1 MAQINNKKGKNSMHK
16 DVLWLHR
23 ISRTLLAAV
32 ALVTV
37 NSAVAGPLLYDVRYN
52 PLLKGETELQLVFD
66 EELTLE
72 PKVQVFNSPA
82 RIEMFFDTAEL
93 EVGLN
98 DVEVNQAG
106 ISSVTNV
113 LTNSGLKV
121 TVNLDRLKIYETE
134 VHNNLVSIRV
144 SDNPLTESE
153 NENENVAMDS
163 GDVSGNYINRIQS
176 IDFRRGEKGEA
187 KVLVFLQDTQA
198 AIEVHESGGKI
209 YADFHHTDI
218 LDDLLYEL
226 DVLDFGTVVSNIET
240 FKEDGLSRVVIEPN
254 AQFTF
259 TYQQIDNILT
269 LTVEKDE
276 TQNAYLD
283 GGVEYQGRPMT
294 LNFQDIS
301 VRAALQIIA
310 GYNDFNLVTSDSVT
324 GNITLRLDGVPWD
337 QALDV
342 VLRIKGLDKRMDG
355 SILMVAPAEELAA
368 REAKDLK
375 AKQQVE
381 DLEPLY
387 SEYIRLNYAKAENFA
402 DLLKTDRNSII
413 TARGSV
419 SVDQRTNTLLVK
431 DTVKSIENIRRMI
444 ETLDIPVQQVVIES
458 RMVTVRDNVT
468 EDLGVRWGFS
478 DQGSS
483 VGISGSLEGAE
494 GIYNATSTSNAPSIS
509 DRLNVNLPISNP
521 AASIGLHIAK
531 LANGTLIDL
540 ELSALEEE
548 NKGEIIASPRII
560 AANQQK
566 ARIEQGTEIPYT
578 ESASSG
584 ATTVSFKKAVL
595 SLEVTPHIT
604 PDNKVILDLI
614 ITQDTRGDTVQ
625 TGTGEAVS
633 IDTQEIQTQVLVE
646 NGQTVVLGGIFQQ
659 QIINTTSK
667 VPILGDIPY
676 VGRLFKTTSEF
687 NEKRELLI
695 FVTPKIQI
703 D

>member
-1 MAQINNKKGKNSMHK
+1 MAQINNKKGKNNMHK
-16 DVLWLHR
+16 DVLWLKS
-23 ISRTLLAAV
+23 ISRSLLAIV
-32 ALVTV
+32 AFITA
-37 NSAVAGPLLYDVRYN
+37 NAAIAGPLLYDVRYN

-98 DVEVNQAG
+98 DVAVNQAG

-113 LTNSGLKV
+113 LTDKGLKV
-121 TVNLDRLKIYETE
+121 SVNLDRLKIYETE

-144 SDNPLTESE
+144 SDNPLTESDSE
-153 NENENVAMDS
+153 DVAMDS
-163 GDVSGNYINRIQS
+163 SNVSGNYINRIQS

-240 FKEDGLSRVVIEPN
+240 FKEEGLSRVVIEPN

-387 SEYIRLNYAKAENFA
+387 SEYIRLNYAKAEDFA
-402 DLLKTDRNSII
+402 DLLKTDTNSII

-419 SVDQRTNTLLVK
+419 SVDLRTNTLLIK

-478 DQGSS
+478 DQQGSD
-483 VGISGSLEGAE
+483 GISGSLEGAE
-494 GIYNATSTSNAPSIS
+494 TISNGTIPDLT
-509 DRLNVNLPISNP
+509 DRLNVNLPITNP

-604 PDNKVILDLI
+604 PDNKVILDLV

-659 QIINTTSK
+659 QIINTTNK
-667 VPILGDIPY
+667 VPVLGDIPY
-676 VGRLFKTTSEF
+676 VGRLFKSTSEF

>member
-1 MAQINNKKGKNSMHK
+1 MHK
-16 DVLWLHR
+16 DVLWHHR
-23 ISRTLLAAV
+23 FQTVLFVILALFV
-32 ALVTV
+32 AKTA
-37 NSAVAGPLLYDVRYN
+37 SAAPLLYDVRYN

-66 EELTLE
+66 EELTQQ
-72 PKVQVFNSPA
+72 PKIQVHNTPA
-82 RIEMFFDTAEL
+82 RIEMLFDGAEL
-93 EVGLN
+93 EQGLEN
-98 DVEVNQAG
+98 VPVDHAG
-106 ISSVTNV
+106 INSVSSV
-113 LTNSGLKV
+113 LTEQGLKV
-121 TVNLDRLKIYETE
+121 TVNLERLKIYETQ
-134 VHNNLVSIRV
+134 VNNNLVSLRV
-144 SDNPLTESE
+144 SDNPLTEQASDE
-153 NENENVAMDS
+153 SSNGYDAS
-163 GDVSGNYINRIQS
+163 SAYINRIQS

-209 YADFHHTDI
+209 IAEFHHTDI

-226 DVLDFGTVVSNIET
+226 DVLDFGTVVSTIET
-240 FKEDGLSRVVIEPN
+240 FKEDSLSRLVIEPN
-254 AQFTF
+254 AAFTF

-269 LTVEKDE
+269 LTIEKDE

-283 GGVEYQGRPMT
+283 GGKEYQGRPMT

-301 VRAALQIIA
+301 VRAVLQIIA
-310 GYNDFNLVTSDSVT
+310 GYNEFNLVTSDSVT

-368 REAKDLK
+368 REAKDLL
-375 AKQQVE
+375 AKQKVE

-387 SEYIRLNYAKAENFA
+387 SEYIRLNYAKAEDFA
-402 DLLKTDRNSII
+402 DLLKTDTNSII
-413 TARGSV
+413 SARGSV
-419 SVDQRTNTLLVK
+419 SVDQRTNTLLIK
-431 DTVKSIENIRRMI
+431 DTAKSIESIRRMI

-478 DQGSS
+478 DQQDSD
-483 VGISGSLEGAE
+483 GISGSLEGAE
-494 GIYNATSTSNAPSIS
+494 SISNGTIPDLS
-509 DRLNVNLPISNP
+509 DRLNVNLPITNP

-548 NKGEIIASPRII
+548 NKGEIIASPRIT

-604 PDNKVILDLI
+604 PDNKVILDLV
-614 ITQDTRGDTVQ
+614 ITQDTRGETVQ

-633 IDTQEIQTQVLVE
+633 IDTQQIETQVLVD

-659 QIINTTSK
+659 QIINTTNK
-667 VPILGDIPY
+667 VPVLGDIPY
-676 VGRLFKTTSEF
+676 VGRLFKSTSEF

>member
-1 MAQINNKKGKNSMHK
+1 MAQINNKKGNTHMYK
-16 DVLWLHR
+16 DVASHHR
-23 ISRTLLAAV
+23 VLSALLVVFALLVSKAAV
-32 ALVTV
+32 AE
-37 NSAVAGPLLYDVRYN
+37 PLLYDVRYN

-66 EELTLE
+66 EELAQQ
-72 PKVQVFNSPA
+72 PHIQVFNSPA
-82 RIEMFFDTAEL
+82 RIEMLFSEANFEQ
-93 EVGLN
+93 GLAN
-98 DVEVNQAG
+98 VTVNQAG
-106 ISSVTNV
+106 INNVTSVMTDQ
-113 LTNSGLKV
+113 GLKV
-121 TVNLDRLKIYETE
+121 SVNLERLKIYQTE
-134 VHNNLVSIRV
+134 VSNNLVSLRI
-144 SDNPLTESE
+144 SDNPLTE
-153 NENENVAMDS
+153 NTAMATDS
-163 GDVSGNYINRIQS
+163 AADISGNYINRIQS

-209 YADFHHTDI
+209 IAEFHHTDI

-226 DVLDFGTVVSNIET
+226 DVLDFGTVVSSIET
-240 FKEDGLSRVVIEPN
+240 FKEPNLSRVVIEPN
-254 AQFTF
+254 KAFTY
-259 TYQQIDNILT
+259 TYQQIDNIFT
-269 LTVEKDE
+269 LSVEKDD

-283 GGVEYQGRPMT
+283 GGKEYQGRPMT

-301 VRAALQIIA
+301 VRAVLQIIA

-355 SILMVAPAEELAA
+355 SILMVAPSEELAA
-368 REAKDLK
+368 REAKELK

-387 SEYIRLNYAKAENFA
+387 SEYIRLNYAKAEDFA
-402 DLLKTDRNSII
+402 DLLKTDTNSII
-413 TARGSV
+413 TPRGSV
-419 SVDQRTNTLLVK
+419 SVDQRTNTLLIK
-431 DTVKSIENIRRMI
+431 DTAKSIESVRRMV
-444 ETLDIPVQQVVIES
+444 ETLDIPVKQVVIEA

-478 DQGSS
+478 DQQGSDG
-483 VGISGSLEGAE
+483 VSGTLEGAE
-494 GIYNATSTSNAPSIS
+494 TISNGVIPSLS
-509 DRLNVNLPISNP
+509 DRLNVNLPVANP
-521 AASIGLHIAK
+521 SASIGMHIAK

-540 ELSALEEE
+540 ELTALEEE
-548 NKGEIIASPRII
+548 NKGEIIASPRIT

-566 ARIEQGTEIPYT
+566 ARIEQGTEIPYV

-604 PDNKVILDLI
+604 PDNKVILNLI

-625 TGTGEAVS
+625 TGTGPAVA
-633 IDTQEIQTQVLVE
+633 IDTQQIETQVLVE

-659 QIINTTSK
+659 QIINSTKK
-667 VPILGDIPY
+667 VPLLGDIPY
-676 VGRLFKTTSEF
+676 VGRLFKSTSEF

>member
-23 ISRTLLAAV
+23 ISQTLLAAV

-153 NENENVAMDS
+153 NEDVAMDS

-387 SEYIRLNYAKAENFA
+387 SEYIRLNYAKAEDFA

-509 DRLNVNLPISNP
+509 DRLNVNLPTSNP

-540 ELSALEEE
+540 ELSALEKE

-604 PDNKVILDLI
+604 PDNKVILDLV

-676 VGRLFKTTSEF
+676 VGRLFKSTSEF

>member
-1 MAQINNKKGKNSMHK
+1 MAQINNKKGKNRMHK

-37 NSAVAGPLLYDVRYN
+37 NSAIAGPLLYDVRYN

-66 EELTLE
+66 EELTFE

-153 NENENVAMDS
+153 NEDVVMDS

-269 LTVEKDE
+269 LTIEKDE

-402 DLLKTDRNSII
+402 DLLKTDTNSII

-509 DRLNVNLPISNP
+509 DRLNVNLPITNP

>member
-1 MAQINNKKGKNSMHK
+1 MHK
-16 DVLWLHR
+16 DVLWLHYM
-23 ISRTLLAAV
+23 SRTLLAAV
-32 ALVTV
+32 ALITI
-37 NSAVAGPLLYDVRYN
+37 NTAVAGPLLYDVRYN

-98 DVEVNQAG
+98 DVAVNQAG
-106 ISSVTNV
+106 ISNVTNV
-113 LTNSGLKV
+113 LTDSGLKV

-134 VHNNLVSIRV
+134 VRNNLVSIRV
-144 SDNPLTESE
+144 SDNPFTESE
-153 NENENVAMDS
+153 NVVTDS
-163 GDVSGNYINRIQS
+163 GDASGNYINRIQS

-226 DVLDFGTVVSNIET
+226 DVLGFGTVVSNIET

-269 LTVEKDE
+269 LVVEKDE

-283 GGVEYQGRPMT
+283 GGIEYQGRPMT

-402 DLLKTDRNSII
+402 DLLKTDTNSII

-483 VGISGSLEGAE
+483 IGISGSLEGAE

-509 DRLNVNLPISNP
+509 DRLNVNLPTSNP

-540 ELSALEEE
+540 ELSALEKE

>member
-1 MAQINNKKGKNSMHK
+1 MAQINNKKGHTNMYK
-16 DVLWLHR
+16 DVGSLHR
-23 ISRTLLAAV
+23 VLSALLVIFALLIAKTAV
-32 ALVTV
+32 AE
-37 NSAVAGPLLYDVRYN
+37 PLLYDVRYN

-66 EELTLE
+66 EELTQQ
-72 PKVQVFNSPA
+72 PSIQVFNSPA
-82 RIEMFFDTAEL
+82 RIEMLFTNAQLDQ
-93 EVGLN
+93 GLA
-98 DVEVNQAG
+98 DVAVNLAG
-106 ISSVTNV
+106 INNVTSVMTSN
-113 LTNSGLKV
+113 GLKV
-121 TVNLDRLKIYETE
+121 TVHLERLKIYETQ
-134 VHNNLVSIRV
+134 VNNNLVSLRI
-144 SDNPLTESE
+144 SDNPLTEQ
-153 NENENVAMDS
+153 ALTTDDAADS
-163 GDVSGNYINRIQS
+163 IGGSYINRIQS

-209 YADFHHTDI
+209 IAEFHHTDI

-226 DVLDFGTVVSNIET
+226 DVLDFGTIVSNIET
-240 FKEDGLSRVVIEPN
+240 FKEDNLSRIVIEPN
-254 AQFTF
+254 AAFTF
-259 TYQQIDNILT
+259 TYQQIDNIFT
-269 LTVEKDE
+269 LNVEKDE

-283 GGVEYQGRPMT
+283 GGKEYQGRPMT

-301 VRAALQIIA
+301 VRAVLQIIA

-355 SILMVAPAEELAA
+355 SILMVAPSEELAA

-387 SEYIRLNYAKAENFA
+387 SEYIRLNYAKAEDFA
-402 DLLKTDRNSII
+402 DLLKTDTNSII
-413 TARGSV
+413 TPRGSV
-419 SVDQRTNTLLVK
+419 SVDQRTNTLLMK
-431 DTVKSIENIRRMI
+431 DTAKSIESVRRMV
-444 ETLDIPVQQVVIES
+444 ETLDIPVKQVVIEA

-478 DQGSS
+478 DQQGTD
-483 VGISGSLEGAE
+483 GISGTLEGAE
-494 GIYNATSTSNAPSIS
+494 NISNGNIPSLS
-509 DRLNVNLPISNP
+509 DRLNVNLPVANP
-521 AASIGLHIAK
+521 SASIGMHIAK

-540 ELSALEEE
+540 ELTALEEE
-548 NKGEIIASPRII
+548 NKGEIIASPRIT

-566 ARIEQGTEIPYT
+566 ARIEQGTEIPYV

-604 PDNKVILDLI
+604 PDNKVILNLI

-625 TGTGEAVS
+625 TGTGPAVA
-633 IDTQEIQTQVLVE
+633 IDTQQIETQVLVE

-659 QIINTTSK
+659 QIINSTKK
-667 VPILGDIPY
+667 VPLLGDIPY
-676 VGRLFKTTSEF
+676 IGRLFKSTSEF

-695 FVTPKIQI
+695 FVTPKIQV

>member
-1 MAQINNKKGKNSMHK
+1 MHK
-16 DVLWLHR
+16 DVLWFNR
-23 ISRTLLAAV
+23 IARALFATA
-32 ALVTV
+32 ALVCA
-37 NSAVAGPLLYDVRYN
+37 NNALAGPLLYDVRYN

-66 EELTLE
+66 EEIILE
-72 PKVQVFNSPA
+72 PQIQVFNSPA

-93 EVGLN
+93 ELGLN

-113 LTNSGLKV
+113 LSEQGLKV
-121 TVNLDRLKIYETE
+121 TVNLDRLKMYETE
-134 VHNNLVSIRV
+134 VNNNLVSIRV
-144 SDNPLTESE
+144 SDNPLTGPVTEDE
-153 NENENVAMDS
+153 AVLT

-226 DVLDFGTVVSNIET
+226 DVLDFGTIVSTIET
-240 FKEDGLSRVVIEPN
+240 FKEEGRSRVVIEPN
-254 AQFTF
+254 AEFTF

-283 GGVEYQGRPMT
+283 GGKEYQGRPMT

-387 SEYIRLNYAKAENFA
+387 SEYMRLNYAKAEDFA
-402 DLLKTDRNSII
+402 DLLKTDINSII
-413 TARGSV
+413 TPRGSV

-478 DQGSS
+478 DQQGSD
-483 VGISGSLEGAE
+483 GISGSLEGAE
-494 GIYNATSTSNAPSIS
+494 TISNGVIPDLT
-509 DRLNVNLPISNP
+509 DRLNVNLPITNP

-614 ITQDTRGDTVQ
+614 ITQDTRGDVVQ

-646 NGQTVVLGGIFQQ
+646 NGQTIVLGGIFQQ
-659 QIINTTSK
+659 QIINTTNK
-667 VPILGDIPY
+667 VPVLGDIPY
-676 VGRLFKTTSEF
+676 VGRLFKSTSEF

>member
-1 MAQINNKKGKNSMHK
+1 MAQINNKKGKNRMHK

-37 NSAVAGPLLYDVRYN
+37 NSAIAGPLLYDVRYN

-66 EELTLE
+66 EELTFE

-153 NENENVAMDS
+153 NEDVVMDS

-402 DLLKTDRNSII
+402 DLLKTDTNSII

-509 DRLNVNLPISNP
+509 DRLNVNLPITNP

>member
-1 MAQINNKKGKNSMHK
+1 MHK

-153 NENENVAMDS
+153 NEDVVMDS

-402 DLLKTDRNSII
+402 DLLKTDTNSII

-494 GIYNATSTSNAPSIS
+494 GIYNATSTSDAPSIS
-509 DRLNVNLPISNP
+509 DRLNVNLPITNP

>member
-1 MAQINNKKGKNSMHK
+1 MHK

-23 ISRTLLAAV
+23 ISQTLLAAV

-153 NENENVAMDS
+153 NEDVAMDS

-509 DRLNVNLPISNP
+509 DRLNVNLPTSNP

-540 ELSALEEE
+540 ELSALEKE

-604 PDNKVILDLI
+604 PDNKVILDLV

-676 VGRLFKTTSEF
+676 VGRLFKSTSEF

>member
-1 MAQINNKKGKNSMHK
+1 MHK

-144 SDNPLTESE
+144 SDNPLTESENENE

-494 GIYNATSTSNAPSIS
+494 GIYNATSTTNAPSIS

>member
-1 MAQINNKKGKNSMHK
+1 MTQVNKKDKNNMNK
-16 DVLWLHR
+16 DVFWFSR
-23 ISRTLLAAV
+23 IQRALLAII
-32 ALVTV
+32 ALVIANT
-37 NSAVAGPLLYDVRYN
+37 AIAGPLLYDVRYN

-66 EELTLE
+66 EALTLE
-72 PKVQVFNSPA
+72 PQVQIFNDPA

-98 DVEVNQAG
+98 EVAVNQAG

-113 LTNSGLKV
+113 PTNNGLKV
-121 TVNLDRLKIYETE
+121 TINLKKLKIYETE

-144 SDNPLTESE
+144 SDNPLRPSQEE
-153 NENENVAMDS
+153 VALDS
-163 GDVSGNYINRIQS
+163 GDVSGSYINSIQS
-176 IDFRRGEKGEA
+176 IDFRRGVKGEA
-187 KVLVFLQDTQA
+187 KVLVFLRDTQA
-198 AIEVHESGGKI
+198 AIEVYESGGKI

-240 FKEDGLSRVVIEPN
+240 FKEEGLSRVVIEPN
-254 AQFTF
+254 AKFTF
-259 TYQQIDNILT
+259 TYQQIDNIFT

-276 TQNAYLD
+276 TQSAYLD
-283 GGVEYQGRPMT
+283 GGIEYQGRPMT

-387 SEYIRLNYAKAENFA
+387 SEYIRLNYAKAEDFA
-402 DLLKTDRNSII
+402 DLLKTDSNSII
-413 TARGSV
+413 TSRGSV

-478 DQGSS
+478 DQQGSD
-483 VGISGSLEGAE
+483 GISGSLEGAE
-494 GIYNATSTSNAPSIS
+494 TISNGTIPDLT
-509 DRLNVNLPISNP
+509 DRLNVNLPITNP

-614 ITQDTRGDTVQ
+614 ITQDTRGETVS

-659 QIINTTSK
+659 QIINTTNK
-667 VPILGDIPY
+667 VPVLGDIPY
-676 VGRLFKTTSEF
+676 IGRLFKSTSEF

>member
-1 MAQINNKKGKNSMHK
+1 MAQINNKKGKNRMHK

-37 NSAVAGPLLYDVRYN
+37 NSAIAGPLLYDVRYN

-66 EELTLE
+66 EELTFE

-82 RIEMFFDTAEL
+82 RIEMFFDSAEL

-153 NENENVAMDS
+153 NEDVVMDS

-402 DLLKTDRNSII
+402 DLLKTDTNSII

-494 GIYNATSTSNAPSIS
+494 GIYNATSTSDAPSIS
-509 DRLNVNLPISNP
+509 DRLNVNLPITNP

>member
-1 MAQINNKKGKNSMHK
+1 MAQINNKKGKNSMYK

-23 ISRTLLAAV
+23 ISRVLLVAV

-37 NSAVAGPLLYDVRYN
+37 NTAVAGPLLYDVRYN

-98 DVEVNQAG
+98 DVAVNQAG
-106 ISSVTNV
+106 ISNVTNV
-113 LTNSGLKV
+113 LTDSGLKV

-153 NENENVAMDS
+153 NEDVVMDS

-387 SEYIRLNYAKAENFA
+387 SEYIRLNYAKAEDFA

-509 DRLNVNLPISNP
+509 DRLNVNLPTSNP

-540 ELSALEEE
+540 ELSALEKE

-604 PDNKVILDLI
+604 PDNKVILDLV

-676 VGRLFKTTSEF
+676 VGRLFKSTSEF

>member
-1 MAQINNKKGKNSMHK
+1 MHK

-144 SDNPLTESE
+144 SDNPLTES
-153 NENENVAMDS
+153 ENENVAMDS

-494 GIYNATSTSNAPSIS
+494 GIYNATSTTNAPSIS
-509 DRLNVNLPISNP
+509 DRLNVNLPITNP

>member
-1 MAQINNKKGKNSMHK
+1 MYK
-16 DVLWLHR
+16 DVGSLHR
-23 ISRTLLAAV
+23 VLSALLVIFALLIAKTAV
-32 ALVTV
+32 AE
-37 NSAVAGPLLYDVRYN
+37 PLLYDVRYN

-66 EELTLE
+66 EELTQQ
-72 PKVQVFNSPA
+72 PSIQVFNSPA
-82 RIEMFFDTAEL
+82 RIEMLFTNAQLDQ
-93 EVGLN
+93 GLA
-98 DVEVNQAG
+98 DVAVNLAG
-106 ISSVTNV
+106 INNVTSVMTSN
-113 LTNSGLKV
+113 GLKV
-121 TVNLDRLKIYETE
+121 TVHLERLKIYETQ
-134 VHNNLVSIRV
+134 VNNNLVSLRI
-144 SDNPLTESE
+144 SDNPLTEQ
-153 NENENVAMDS
+153 ALTTDDAADS
-163 GDVSGNYINRIQS
+163 IGGSYINRIQS

-209 YADFHHTDI
+209 IAEFHHTDI

-226 DVLDFGTVVSNIET
+226 DVLDFGTIVSNIET
-240 FKEDGLSRVVIEPN
+240 FKEDNLSRIVIEPN
-254 AQFTF
+254 AAFTF
-259 TYQQIDNILT
+259 TYQQIDNIFT
-269 LTVEKDE
+269 LNVEKDE

-283 GGVEYQGRPMT
+283 GGKEYQGRPMT

-301 VRAALQIIA
+301 VRAVLQIIA

-355 SILMVAPAEELAA
+355 SILMVAPSEELAA

-387 SEYIRLNYAKAENFA
+387 SEYIRLNYAKAEDFA
-402 DLLKTDRNSII
+402 DLLKTDTNSII
-413 TARGSV
+413 SPRGSV
-419 SVDQRTNTLLVK
+419 SVDQRTNTLLMK
-431 DTVKSIENIRRMI
+431 DTAKSIESVRRMV
-444 ETLDIPVQQVVIES
+444 ETLDIPVKQVVIEA

-478 DQGSS
+478 DQQGTD
-483 VGISGSLEGAE
+483 GISGTLEGAE
-494 GIYNATSTSNAPSIS
+494 NISNGNIPSLS
-509 DRLNVNLPISNP
+509 DRLNVNLPVANP
-521 AASIGLHIAK
+521 SASIGMHIAK

-540 ELSALEEE
+540 ELTALEEE
-548 NKGEIIASPRII
+548 NKGEIIASPRIT

-566 ARIEQGTEIPYT
+566 ARIEQGTEIPYV

-604 PDNKVILDLI
+604 PDNKVILNLI

-625 TGTGEAVS
+625 TGTGPAVA
-633 IDTQEIQTQVLVE
+633 IDTQQIETQVLVE

-659 QIINTTSK
+659 QIINSTKK
-667 VPILGDIPY
+667 VPLLGDIPY
-676 VGRLFKTTSEF
+676 IGRLFKSTSEF

-695 FVTPKIQI
+695 FVTPKIQV

>member
-1 MAQINNKKGKNSMHK
+1 MAQINNKKGKNRMHK

-37 NSAVAGPLLYDVRYN
+37 NSAIAGPLLYDVRYN

-66 EELTLE
+66 EELTFE

-153 NENENVAMDS
+153 NEDVVMDS
-163 GDVSGNYINRIQS
+163 GDVSENYINRIQS

-402 DLLKTDRNSII
+402 DLLKTDTNSII

-509 DRLNVNLPISNP
+509 DRLNVNLPITNP

-604 PDNKVILDLI
+604 PDNKVILDLV

>member
-1 MAQINNKKGKNSMHK
+1 MYK
-16 DVLWLHR
+16 DVGSLHR
-23 ISRTLLAAV
+23 VLSALLVIFALLIAKTAV
-32 ALVTV
+32 AE
-37 NSAVAGPLLYDVRYN
+37 PLLYDVRYN

-66 EELTLE
+66 EELTQQ
-72 PKVQVFNSPA
+72 PSIQVFNSPA
-82 RIEMFFDTAEL
+82 RIEMLFTNAQLDQ
-93 EVGLN
+93 GLA
-98 DVEVNQAG
+98 DVAVNLAG
-106 ISSVTNV
+106 INNVTSVMTSN
-113 LTNSGLKV
+113 GLKV
-121 TVNLDRLKIYETE
+121 TVHLERLKIYETQ
-134 VHNNLVSIRV
+134 VNNNLVSLRI
-144 SDNPLTESE
+144 SDNPLTEQ
-153 NENENVAMDS
+153 ALTTDDAADS
-163 GDVSGNYINRIQS
+163 IGGSYINRIQS

-209 YADFHHTDI
+209 IAEFHHTDI

-226 DVLDFGTVVSNIET
+226 DVLDFGTIVSNIET
-240 FKEDGLSRVVIEPN
+240 FKEDNLSRIVIEPN
-254 AQFTF
+254 AAFTF
-259 TYQQIDNILT
+259 TYQQIDNIFT
-269 LTVEKDE
+269 LNVEKDE

-283 GGVEYQGRPMT
+283 GGKEYQGRPMT

-301 VRAALQIIA
+301 VRAVLQIIA

-355 SILMVAPAEELAA
+355 SILMVAPSEELAA

-387 SEYIRLNYAKAENFA
+387 SEYIRLNYAKAEDFA
-402 DLLKTDRNSII
+402 DLLKTDTNSII
-413 TARGSV
+413 TPRGSV
-419 SVDQRTNTLLVK
+419 SVDQRTNTLLMK
-431 DTVKSIENIRRMI
+431 DTAKSIESVRRMV
-444 ETLDIPVQQVVIES
+444 ETLDIPVKQVVIEA

-478 DQGSS
+478 DQQGTD
-483 VGISGSLEGAE
+483 GISGTLEGAE
-494 GIYNATSTSNAPSIS
+494 NISNGNIPSLS
-509 DRLNVNLPISNP
+509 DRLNVNLPVANP
-521 AASIGLHIAK
+521 SASIGMHIAK

-540 ELSALEEE
+540 ELTALEEE
-548 NKGEIIASPRII
+548 NKGEIIASPRIT

-566 ARIEQGTEIPYT
+566 ARIEQGTEIPYV

-604 PDNKVILDLI
+604 PDNKVILNLI

-625 TGTGEAVS
+625 TGTGPAVA
-633 IDTQEIQTQVLVE
+633 IDTQQIETQVLVE

-659 QIINTTSK
+659 QIINSTKK
-667 VPILGDIPY
+667 VPLLGDIPY
-676 VGRLFKTTSEF
+676 IGRLFKSTSEF

-695 FVTPKIQI
+695 FVTPKIQV

>member
-1 MAQINNKKGKNSMHK
+1 MHK

-37 NSAVAGPLLYDVRYN
+37 NSAIAGPLLYDVRYN

-66 EELTLE
+66 EELTFE

-153 NENENVAMDS
+153 NEDVVMDS

-269 LTVEKDE
+269 LTIEKDE

-402 DLLKTDRNSII
+402 DLLKTDTNSII

-509 DRLNVNLPISNP
+509 DRLNVNLPITNP

>member
-1 MAQINNKKGKNSMHK
+1 MYK
-16 DVLWLHR
+16 DVLWHHR
-23 ISRTLLAAV
+23 FQMVLFVILALFV
-32 ALVTV
+32 AKTA
-37 NSAVAGPLLYDVRYN
+37 SAAPLLYDVRYN

-66 EELTLE
+66 EELTQQ
-72 PKVQVFNSPA
+72 PKIQVHNTPA
-82 RIEMFFDTAEL
+82 RIEMLFDGAEL
-93 EVGLN
+93 EQGLEN
-98 DVEVNQAG
+98 VPVDHAG
-106 ISSVTNV
+106 INSVSSV
-113 LTNSGLKV
+113 LTEQGLKV
-121 TVNLDRLKIYETE
+121 TVNLERLKIYETQ
-134 VHNNLVSIRV
+134 VNNNLVSLRV
-144 SDNPLTESE
+144 SDNPLTEQASDE
-153 NENENVAMDS
+153 SSNGYDAS
-163 GDVSGNYINRIQS
+163 SAYINRIQS

-209 YADFHHTDI
+209 IAEFHHTDI

-226 DVLDFGTVVSNIET
+226 DVLDFGTVVSTIET
-240 FKEDGLSRVVIEPN
+240 FKEDSLSRVVIEPN
-254 AQFTF
+254 AAFTF

-269 LTVEKDE
+269 LTIEKDE

-283 GGVEYQGRPMT
+283 GGKEYQGRPMT

-301 VRAALQIIA
+301 VRAVLQIIA
-310 GYNDFNLVTSDSVT
+310 GYNEFNLVTSDSVT

-368 REAKDLK
+368 REAKDLL
-375 AKQQVE
+375 AKQKVE

-387 SEYIRLNYAKAENFA
+387 SEYIRLNYAKAEDFA
-402 DLLKTDRNSII
+402 DLLKTDTNSII
-413 TARGSV
+413 SARGSV
-419 SVDQRTNTLLVK
+419 SVDQRTNTLLIK
-431 DTVKSIENIRRMI
+431 DTAKSIESIRRMI

-478 DQGSS
+478 DQQDSD
-483 VGISGSLEGAE
+483 GISGSLEGAE
-494 GIYNATSTSNAPSIS
+494 SISNGTIPDLS
-509 DRLNVNLPISNP
+509 DRLNVNLPITNP

-548 NKGEIIASPRII
+548 NKGEIIASPRIT

-604 PDNKVILDLI
+604 PDNKVILDLV
-614 ITQDTRGDTVQ
+614 ITQDTRGETVQ

-633 IDTQEIQTQVLVE
+633 IDTQQIETQVLVD

-659 QIINTTSK
+659 QIINTTNK
-667 VPILGDIPY
+667 VPVLGDIPY
-676 VGRLFKTTSEF
+676 VGRLFKSTSEF

>member
-1 MAQINNKKGKNSMHK
+1 MAQINNKEGNNNMHK
-16 DVLWLHR
+16 DVRWLNF
-23 ISRTLLAAV
+23 IAQFLLALMI
-32 ALVTV
+32 LVCTK
-37 NSAVAGPLLYDVRYN
+37 NAVAGPLLYDVRYN
-52 PLLKGETELQLVFD
+52 PLLEGETELQLVFD
-66 EELTLE
+66 EELTQK
-72 PKVQVFNSPA
+72 PQVQVFNSPA
-82 RIEMFFDTAEL
+82 RIELFFVTAEL
-93 EVGLN
+93 ELGLN
-98 DVEVNQAG
+98 DIAVNQAG
-106 ISSVTNV
+106 ITSVNNV
-113 LTNSGLKV
+113 LTDKGLKV
-121 TVNLDRLKIYETE
+121 TVNLDRLKMYETE
-134 VHNNLVSIRV
+134 VSNNLVSIRV
-144 SDNPLTESE
+144 SENPL
-153 NENENVAMDS
+153 
-163 GDVSGNYINRIQS
+163 GDNAIKNDGAAIDDASASYINRIQS
-176 IDFRRGEKGEA
+176 IDFRRGEEGEA
-187 KVLVFLQDTQA
+187 KILVFLQDKQA

-209 YADFHHTDI
+209 YVDFHHTDI

-226 DVLDFGTVVSNIET
+226 DVLDFGTVVSSIET
-240 FKEDGLSRVVIEPN
+240 FKEDGMSRVVVKPN
-254 AQFTF
+254 AEFIF
-259 TYQQIDNILT
+259 TYQQVDNILT

-276 TQNAYLD
+276 SQNAYLD
-283 GGVEYQGRPMT
+283 GGKEYQGRPMT

-310 GYNDFNLVTSDSVT
+310 GYNNFNLVTSDSVT

-368 REAKDLK
+368 REAKELK

-387 SEYIRLNYAKAENFA
+387 SEYMRLNYAKAEDFA
-402 DLLKTDRNSII
+402 DLLKTDINSII

-419 SVDQRTNTLLVK
+419 SVDQRTNTLLIK
-431 DTVKSIENIRRMI
+431 DTAKSIENIRRMI
-444 ETLDIPVQQVVIES
+444 ETLDIPVKQVVIES

-483 VGISGSLEGAE
+483 VGVSGSLEGAQS
-494 GIYNATSTSNAPSIS
+494 IYNATSTANVPSIS
-509 DRLNVNLPISNP
+509 DRLNVNLPITNP

-604 PDNKVILDLI
+604 PDNKVILDLV
-614 ITQDTRGDTVQ
+614 ITQDTRGETVQ

-659 QIINTTSK
+659 QIINTTNK
-667 VPILGDIPY
+667 VPVLGDIPY
-676 VGRLFKTTSEF
+676 VGRLFKNTSEF

>member
-1 MAQINNKKGKNSMHK
+1 MHK
-16 DVLWLHR
+16 DVLWLHS

-37 NSAVAGPLLYDVRYN
+37 NSAIAGPLLYDVRYN

-66 EELTLE
+66 EELTFE

-144 SDNPLTESE
+144 SDNPLTETE
-153 NENENVAMDS
+153 NEDVVMDS

-402 DLLKTDRNSII
+402 DLLKTDTNSII

-509 DRLNVNLPISNP
+509 DRLNVNLPITNP

>member
-1 MAQINNKKGKNSMHK
+1 MHK
-16 DVLWLHR
+16 DVLWFNR
-23 ISRTLLAAV
+23 IARALFATA
-32 ALVTV
+32 ALVCA
-37 NSAVAGPLLYDVRYN
+37 NNALAGPLLYDVRYN

-66 EELTLE
+66 EEITVE
-72 PKVQVFNSPA
+72 PQIQVFNSPA

-93 EVGLN
+93 ELGLN

-113 LTNSGLKV
+113 LSEQGLKV
-121 TVNLDRLKIYETE
+121 TVNLDRLKMYETE
-134 VHNNLVSIRV
+134 VNNNLVSIRV
-144 SDNPLTESE
+144 SDNPLTGSVTEDE
-153 NENENVAMDS
+153 AVLT

-226 DVLDFGTVVSNIET
+226 DVLDFGTIVSTIET
-240 FKEDGLSRVVIEPN
+240 FKEEGRSRVVIEPN
-254 AQFTF
+254 AEFTF

-283 GGVEYQGRPMT
+283 GGKEYQGRPMT

-387 SEYIRLNYAKAENFA
+387 SEYMRLNYAKAEDFA
-402 DLLKTDRNSII
+402 DLLKTDINSII
-413 TARGSV
+413 TPRGSV

-478 DQGSS
+478 DQQGSD
-483 VGISGSLEGAE
+483 GISGSLEGAE
-494 GIYNATSTSNAPSIS
+494 TISNGVIPDLT
-509 DRLNVNLPISNP
+509 DRLNVNLPITNP

-646 NGQTVVLGGIFQQ
+646 NGQTIVLGGIFQQ
-659 QIINTTSK
+659 QIINTTNK
-667 VPILGDIPY
+667 VPVLGDIPY
-676 VGRLFKTTSEF
+676 VGRLFKSTSEF

>member
-1 MAQINNKKGKNSMHK
+1 MAQINNKKGKNNMHK
-16 DVLWLHR
+16 DVLWFNR
-23 ISRTLLAAV
+23 IARALFATA
-32 ALVTV
+32 ALVCA
-37 NSAVAGPLLYDVRYN
+37 NNALAGPLLYDVRYN

-66 EELTLE
+66 EEITLE
-72 PKVQVFNSPA
+72 PQIQVFNSPA

-93 EVGLN
+93 ELGLN

-113 LTNSGLKV
+113 LSEQGLKV
-121 TVNLDRLKIYETE
+121 TVNLDRLKMYETE
-134 VHNNLVSIRV
+134 VNNNLVSIRV
-144 SDNPLTESE
+144 SDNPLTGSVTEDE
-153 NENENVAMDS
+153 AVLT

-226 DVLDFGTVVSNIET
+226 DVLDFGTIVSTIET
-240 FKEDGLSRVVIEPN
+240 FKEEGRSRVVIEPN
-254 AQFTF
+254 AEFTF

-283 GGVEYQGRPMT
+283 GGKEYQGRPMT

-387 SEYIRLNYAKAENFA
+387 SEYMRLNYAKAEDFA
-402 DLLKTDRNSII
+402 DLLKTDINSII
-413 TARGSV
+413 TPRGSV

-478 DQGSS
+478 DQQGSD
-483 VGISGSLEGAE
+483 GISGSLEGAE
-494 GIYNATSTSNAPSIS
+494 TISNGVIPDLT
-509 DRLNVNLPISNP
+509 DRLNVNLPITNP

-614 ITQDTRGDTVQ
+614 ITQDTRGDVVQ

-646 NGQTVVLGGIFQQ
+646 NGQTIVLGGIFQQ
-659 QIINTTSK
+659 QIINTTNK
-667 VPILGDIPY
+667 VPVLGDIPY
-676 VGRLFKTTSEF
+676 VGRLFKSTSEF

>member
-1 MAQINNKKGKNSMHK
+1 MAQINNKKGKNRMHK

-37 NSAVAGPLLYDVRYN
+37 NSAIAGPLLYDVRYN

-66 EELTLE
+66 EELTFE

-153 NENENVAMDS
+153 NEDVVMDS

-402 DLLKTDRNSII
+402 DLLKTDTNSII

-494 GIYNATSTSNAPSIS
+494 GIYNATSTSDAPSIS
-509 DRLNVNLPISNP
+509 DRLNVNLPITNP

>member
-1 MAQINNKKGKNSMHK
+1 MHK
-16 DVLWLHR
+16 DVLWLHS

-37 NSAVAGPLLYDVRYN
+37 NSAIAGPLLYDVRYN

-66 EELTLE
+66 EELTFE

-144 SDNPLTESE
+144 SDNPLTETE
-153 NENENVAMDS
+153 NEDVVMDS

-187 KVLVFLQDTQA
+187 KVLVFLQDTQT

-402 DLLKTDRNSII
+402 DLLKTDTNSII

-494 GIYNATSTSNAPSIS
+494 GIYNATSTSDAPSIS
-509 DRLNVNLPISNP
+509 DRLNVNLPITNP

>member
-1 MAQINNKKGKNSMHK
+1 MAQINNKKGKNSMYK

-23 ISRTLLAAV
+23 ISRVLLVAV

-37 NSAVAGPLLYDVRYN
+37 NTAVAGPLLYDVRYN

-98 DVEVNQAG
+98 DVAINQAG
-106 ISSVTNV
+106 ISNVTNV
-113 LTNSGLKV
+113 LTDSGLKV

-144 SDNPLTESE
+144 SDNPLTETE
-153 NENENVAMDS
+153 NEDVVMDS

-509 DRLNVNLPISNP
+509 DRLNVNLPTSNP

-540 ELSALEEE
+540 ELSALEKE

-604 PDNKVILDLI
+604 PDNKVILDLV

-676 VGRLFKTTSEF
+676 VGRLFKSTSEF

>member
-1 MAQINNKKGKNSMHK
+1 MAQINNKKGINNMHK
-16 DVLWLHR
+16 DVLWLKS
-23 ISRTLLAAV
+23 ISRSLLATV
-32 ALVTV
+32 ALITA
-37 NSAVAGPLLYDVRYN
+37 NAAIAGPLLYDVRYN

-66 EELTLE
+66 EELTRE
-72 PKVQVFNSPA
+72 PSIQVFNSPA

-98 DVEVNQAG
+98 DVAVNQAG

-113 LTNSGLKV
+113 LTNEGLKV
-121 TVNLDRLKIYETE
+121 SVNLDRLKIYETE

-144 SDNPLTESE
+144 SDNPLTESD
-153 NENENVAMDS
+153 NEDVAMDS
-163 GDVSGNYINRIQS
+163 SDVSGNYINRIQS

-240 FKEDGLSRVVIEPN
+240 FKEEGLSRVVIEPN

-387 SEYIRLNYAKAENFA
+387 SEYIRLNYAKAEDFA
-402 DLLKTDRNSII
+402 DLLKTDTNSII

-419 SVDQRTNTLLVK
+419 SVDLRTNTLLIK

-478 DQGSS
+478 DQQGSD
-483 VGISGSLEGAE
+483 GISGSLEGAE
-494 GIYNATSTSNAPSIS
+494 TISNGTIPDLT
-509 DRLNVNLPISNP
+509 DRLNVNLPITNP

-604 PDNKVILDLI
+604 PDNKVILDLV

-659 QIINTTSK
+659 QIINTTNK
-667 VPILGDIPY
+667 VPVLGDIPY
-676 VGRLFKTTSEF
+676 VGRLFKSTSEF

>member
-1 MAQINNKKGKNSMHK
+1 MHK

-153 NENENVAMDS
+153 NEDVAMDS

-402 DLLKTDRNSII
+402 DLLKTDTNSII

-509 DRLNVNLPISNP
+509 DRLNVNLPITNP

-578 ESASSG
+578 ESASSA